1 VNRATKP
8 SQISPLVI
16 RLAHGDITE
25 AQASVVA
32 INHINGLPPA
42 GAQAAIDAALG
53 GALSR
58 RAASGGLDA
67 HFGATTFLP
76 VTTARLAARAV
87 LVVGLGEAE
96 KFSATRLEEVGIAI
110 VDALATFRIRDAATI
125 VHGAGTAG
133 VAPKEAAARLLSGI
147 YEALERVPGAESVRE
162 VTIVEN
168 DEARLAEIAEGA
180 AAARAPANVHV
191 YVQPENLP
199 RRPEA
204 APGDVAPAD
213 GVPRHLRIGITRA
226 GPELKVVVASE
237 DSPLQ
242 VDTREWPEADEDRIV
257 DRLDSEVLRESD
269 PGARERALKAIGGQ
283 LYKSFLGWSKLDV
296 SARLKETRGGYLILG
311 CDQMTVRLPWELLFD
326 GEDFVCKTHLVS
338 RQLEINAVGRM
349 ASYPASDDTL
359 KVLIVGNPT
368 GDLPGAHKEAHSIAR
383 ALRKTKNAEV
393 KALVGDVSWEDVS
406 RELNND
412 YDVLHYA
419 GHARFDELRHGAS
432 GFILKNGTLTAD
444 DLSTRTFLP
453 RLIVAN
459 ACNSAKA
466 DGDLFDGAPPTRD
479 LVQGML
485 SAGARAVIGSM
496 WKVDDRA
503 ASTFGQVFYRSLTPG
518 VGQPRGAATVGEA
531 VLRARQAVVEKHGI
545 EQPAWAGYAL
555 YGSPWKSALSVGG

>member
-1 VNRATKP
+1 MSRATKP
-8 SQISPLVI
+8 PRISPLVI

-32 INHINGLPPA
+32 INHFNGLAPT
-42 GAQAAIDAALG
+42 GAQAAIDAALS
-53 GALSR
+53 GALAR
-58 RAASGGLDA
+58 RAAAGGLDA

-87 LVVGLGEAE
+87 LVVGLGEVE
-96 KFSATRLEEVGIAI
+96 KFSANRLKEAGIAI
-110 VDALATFRIRDAATI
+110 VDALATFRIRDVATI

-133 VAPKEAAARLLSGI
+133 VPAKEAATRLLSGI
-147 YEALERVPGAESVRE
+147 FEALERVPGADCVRE
-162 VTIVEN
+162 VTIVER
-168 DEARLAEIAEGA
+168 DEAQLAEIAEGVT
-180 AAARAPANVHV
+180 AARAPANVHV
-191 YVQPENLP
+191 YIQPEELP
-199 RRPEA
+199 RGPEA
-204 APGDVAPAD
+204 PAADHAPTD

-242 VDTREWPEADEDRIV
+242 VDTREWPEQDEDRIV
-257 DRLDSEVLRESD
+257 ARLDSEVLREADRGS
-269 PGARERALKAIGGQ
+269 RERALRAIGGQ
-283 LYKSFLGWSKLDV
+283 LFKAFLGWSNLDLPT
-296 SARLKETRGGYLILG
+296 RLKEARGNYLILG

-349 ASYPASDDTL
+349 AAFPASDDIL

-368 GDLPGAHKEAHSIAR
+368 GDLPGAHKEAQAIAR

-466 DGDLFDGAPPTRD
+466 DGDLFEGAPPTRD

-485 SAGARAVIGSM
+485 SAGARAVVGSM

-503 ASTFGQVFYRSLTPG
+503 ASTFGQVFYRALIPG

-531 VLRARQAVVEKHGI
+531 VLRARQAVVDKHGI

>member
-1 VNRATKP
+1 VNRPTDP
-8 SQISPLVI
+8 PRISPLVI

-32 INHINGLPPA
+32 INHFNGLAPT

-58 RAASGGLDA
+58 RAAAGGLDA

-76 VTTARLAARAV
+76 VATARLAARAV
-87 LVVGLGEAE
+87 LVVGLGEVE
-96 KFSATRLEEVGIAI
+96 KFSANRLKEAGIAI
-110 VDALATFRIRDAATI
+110 IDALATFRIRDVATI

-133 VAPKEAAARLLSGI
+133 VPPKEATARLLSGI
-147 YEALERVPGAESVRE
+147 YDALERVPGADCVRE
-162 VTIVEN
+162 VTIVER
-168 DEARLAEIAEGA
+168 DEARLAEIREGL
-180 AAARAPANVHV
+180 AAARAPTSVHV
-191 YVQPENLP
+191 YAQPEELP
-199 RRPEA
+199 RTREA
-204 APGDVAPAD
+204 APAEASPGD

-226 GPELKVVVASE
+226 GPELKIVVASE

-242 VDTREWPEADEDRIV
+242 VDTREWPEQDEDRIV

-269 PGARERALKAIGGQ
+269 RGARERALRAIGGQ
-283 LYKSFLGWSKLDV
+283 LYKAFLGWSNLDLA
-296 SARLKETRGGYLILG
+296 ARLKETRGGYLILG

-326 GEDFVCKTHLVS
+326 GDDFLCRTHLVS
-338 RQLEINAVGRM
+338 RQLEINAVGRT
-349 ASYPASDDTL
+349 AAYPSADDTL
-359 KVLIVGNPT
+359 KVLVVGNPT
-368 GDLPGAHKEAHSIAR
+368 GDLPGAHKEAQAIAR
-383 ALRKTKNAEV
+383 VLRRIKNAQV

-466 DGDLFDGAPPTRD
+466 DGDLFEGAPPTRD

-485 SAGARAVIGSM
+485 MAGARAVVGSM

-503 ASTFGQVFYRSLTPG
+503 ASTFGQVFYRALAPG
-518 VGQPRGAATVGEA
+518 VGQPKGAATVGEA
-531 VLRARQAVVEKHGI
+531 VLRARQAIVEKHGI

-555 YGSPWKSALSVGG
+555 YGSPWKSALSVAG